1 MTTLS
6 SQQQIRVR
14 DFIADH
20 RGLVVKLGAV
30 WGAFALM
37 EVGKALYFNGIA
49 TPIVY
54 LLLYSTY
61 LYLPWF
67 LFSIVCGLVAVRTS
81 GLPVF
86 DKTALRVHLPIA
98 MLMVVIHV
106 LTLTSAYWLFWPER
120 VARVTF
126 GFVLGEQAVK
136 WAHFELL
143 AYFILLYVWRRH
155 LTAYSV
161 GASESDV
168 LTNESELSLV
178 TETGMVKLRSEQI
191 DCVLADDN
199 YVIVHANE
207 REHRIR
213 GTLKQMLGQLKGDQ
227 FHQTHR
233 SAVVNMDKVKEIG
246 NQRLILQSGNKVPV
260 SRRRY
265 RQLLEEFNR

>member
-6 SQQQIRVR
+6 PQPQIRVR

-20 RGLVVKLGAV
+20 RGLVIKLGAV

-37 EVGKALYFNGIA
+37 EVGKAFYFSGAA
-49 TPIVY
+49 TPVVY
-54 LLLYSTY
+54 YLLYSTY

-67 LFSIVCGLVAVRTS
+67 LFSIVCGLVAARTS
-81 GLPVF
+81 ELPIF
-86 DKTALRVHLPIA
+86 DKTALRVHLPVA
-98 MLMVVIHV
+98 LLMVVIHV
-106 LTLTSAYWLFWPER
+106 LTLTSAFWLFWPER
-120 VARVTF
+120 VTRVTF

-143 AYFILLYVWRRH
+143 AYFILLYIWRRH
-155 LTAYSV
+155 LTACSTDQAES
-161 GASESDV
+161 GALADE
-168 LTNESELSLV
+168 NELALV

-191 DCVLADDN
+191 DCILADDN

-213 GTLKQMLGQLKGDQ
+213 GTLKQMLVQLQGDQ

-246 NQRLILQSGNKVPV
+246 NQRLILQSGSKVPV

-265 RQLLEEFNR
+265 RQLLEAFNR